1 MTPTH
6 LQQWIQHPET
16 LNRDTLYELRT
27 LVARYPYFQSLRL
40 LYLKNLY
47 LLHDINFGAELRKAV
62 LYVAD
67 RRVLFYFIEGDRY
80 TLKSRKV
87 SSLFSGDLEKEPS
100 VDRTLS
106 LIDAFLATVPE
117 EHSQHTELDY
127 AVDYTA
133 YLMQEEPG
141 VDAEDESEVPKLR
154 GHELIDDFIQ
164 KSESSDASDTR
175 REFLVEKEEETE
187 EEETEEEI
195 EEETEEDKVESK
207 QVSALFDA
215 IAEELEWDFDEEEE
229 EEKPKTVEEL
239 VKYFKEVIEEQ
250 STPEYASEDVAKLDE
265 FVRNG
270 GKLEDYFSI
279 TPDIDV
285 DNVDIE
291 NENEQKIVLRELLA
305 RKGYSDKQIAKKI
318 ERFEDAG
325 VLEDE
330 ARDAVEELQ
339 EIVAKEKEEL
349 LEQQRI
355 KKEEMVQRQQKFFD
369 DVVGE
374 IKSLDNIR
382 GIKIPA
388 KDKKELLAYIFK
400 ADASGKTQYQKD
412 YSKSVKNLIESAYFT
427 MRGDTLLDAAKKQG
441 TSSAI
446 KNLKNSLRSTGVS
459 KGTKRINTS
468 SSNSIFSRAVQLL

>member
-1 MTPTH
+1 M
-6 LQQWIQHPET
+6 E
-16 LNRDTLYELRT
+16 NNSNDTL
-27 LVARYPYFQSLRL
+27 
-40 LYLKNLY
+40 
-47 LLHDINFGAELRKAV
+47 FGFTAIT
-62 LYVAD
+62 D
-67 RRVLFYFIEGDRY
+67 MF
-80 TLKSRKV
+80 
-87 SSLFSGDLEKEPS
+87 
-100 VDRTLS
+100 
-106 LIDAFLATVPE
+106 
-117 EHSQHTELDY
+117 TEQVGNNIHQD
-127 AVDYTA
+127 D
-133 YLMQEEPG
+133 
-141 VDAEDESEVPKLR
+141 D
-154 GHELIDDFIQ
+154 IDDEELERLKQ
-164 KSESSDASDTR
+164 ESAKARPATPGSKNKKTK
-175 REFLVEKEEETE
+175 EIEEEEEEEETEDIEEEEVEESKKSKKASKKKDKEEIE

-195 EEETEEDKVESK
+195 EEESEEDEVESK

-215 IAEELEWDFDEEEE
+215 IAEELEWDFDEEDE

-279 TPDIDV
+279 TPDIDI

-291 NENEQKIVLRELLA
+291 NENEQKTVLRELLA

-374 IKSLDNIR
+374 IKSLDSIR

>member
-1 MTPTH
+1 M
-6 LQQWIQHPET
+6 E
-16 LNRDTLYELRT
+16 NNSNDTL
-27 LVARYPYFQSLRL
+27 
-40 LYLKNLY
+40 
-47 LLHDINFGAELRKAV
+47 FGFTAITDMFTEQV
-62 LYVAD
+62 GNNIYQD
-67 RRVLFYFIEGDRY
+67 GD
-80 TLKSRKV
+80 
-87 SSLFSGDLEKEPS
+87 
-100 VDRTLS
+100 
-106 LIDAFLATVPE
+106 
-117 EHSQHTELDY
+117 
-127 AVDYTA
+127 
-133 YLMQEEPG
+133 
-141 VDAEDESEVPKLR
+141 
-154 GHELIDDFIQ
+154 IDDEELERLKQ
-164 KSESSDASDTR
+164 ESAKARPATPGSKNKKT
-175 REFLVEKEEETE
+175 EEIEEEEEEEETEDIEEEEVEESKKSKKASKKKDKEEIE

-195 EEETEEDKVESK
+195 EEESEEDEVESK

-215 IAEELEWDFDEEEE
+215 IAEELEWDFDEEDE

-279 TPDIDV
+279 TPDIDI

-291 NENEQKIVLRELLA
+291 NENEQKTVLRELLA

-374 IKSLDNIR
+374 IKSLDSIR

>member
-1 MTPTH
+1 M
-6 LQQWIQHPET
+6 E
-16 LNRDTLYELRT
+16 NNSNDTL
-27 LVARYPYFQSLRL
+27 
-40 LYLKNLY
+40 
-47 LLHDINFGAELRKAV
+47 FGFTAIT
-62 LYVAD
+62 D
-67 RRVLFYFIEGDRY
+67 MF
-80 TLKSRKV
+80 
-87 SSLFSGDLEKEPS
+87 
-100 VDRTLS
+100 
-106 LIDAFLATVPE
+106 
-117 EHSQHTELDY
+117 TEQVGNNIHQD
-127 AVDYTA
+127 D
-133 YLMQEEPG
+133 
-141 VDAEDESEVPKLR
+141 D
-154 GHELIDDFIQ
+154 IDDEELERLKQ
-164 KSESSDASDTR
+164 ESAKARPATPGSKNKKT
-175 REFLVEKEEETE
+175 EEEEEVEEEETEDIEEEEVEEPKKPKKASKKKDKEEIE

-195 EEETEEDKVESK
+195 EKESEEETEEDEVESK

-330 ARDAVEELQ
+330 AKDAVEELQ

>member
-1 MTPTH
+1 MCKERK
-6 LQQWIQHPET
+6 IPEI
-16 LNRDTLYELRT
+16 LICSPCD
-27 LVARYPYFQSLRL
+27 
-40 LYLKNLY
+40 
-47 LLHDINFGAELRKAV
+47 AV
-62 LYVAD
+62 
-67 RRVLFYFIEGDRY
+67 
-80 TLKSRKV
+80 T
-87 SSLFSGDLEKEPS
+87 
-100 VDRTLS
+100 
-106 LIDAFLATVPE
+106 E
-117 EHSQHTELDY
+117 E
-127 AVDYTA
+127 
-133 YLMQEEPG
+133 
-141 VDAEDESEVPKLR
+141 DAEK
-154 GHELIDDFIQ
+154 
-164 KSESSDASDTR
+164 
-175 REFLVEKEEETE
+175 
-187 EEETEEEI
+187 ETEEEI
-195 EEETEEDKVESK
+195 EEETEEDEVESK

>member
-1 MTPTH
+1 M
-6 LQQWIQHPET
+6 E
-16 LNRDTLYELRT
+16 NNSNDTLFGFTAITDMFTEQVGNTISQDDDIDDEELER
-27 LVARYPYFQSLRL
+27 LKQESVKARPATPGS
-40 LYLKNLY
+40 KNKKTKEEEEVEEEETE
-47 LLHDINFGAELRKAV
+47 DI
-62 LYVAD
+62 
-67 RRVLFYFIEGDRY
+67 
-80 TLKSRKV
+80 
-87 SSLFSGDLEKEPS
+87 
-100 VDRTLS
+100 
-106 LIDAFLATVPE
+106 E
-117 EHSQHTELDY
+117 EEE
-127 AVDYTA
+127 V
-133 YLMQEEPG
+133 EEP
-141 VDAEDESEVPKLR
+141 K
-154 GHELIDDFIQ
+154 
-164 KSESSDASDTR
+164 KSKKASKKKD
-175 REFLVEKEEETE
+175 KEETE

-195 EEETEEDKVESK
+195 EEETEEEIEEETEEDEVESK

>member
-1 MTPTH
+1 M
-6 LQQWIQHPET
+6 E
-16 LNRDTLYELRT
+16 NNSNDTL
-27 LVARYPYFQSLRL
+27 
-40 LYLKNLY
+40 
-47 LLHDINFGAELRKAV
+47 FGFTAITDMFTEQV
-62 LYVAD
+62 GNT
-67 RRVLFYFIEGDRY
+67 I
-80 TLKSRKV
+80 
-87 SSLFSGDLEKEPS
+87 
-100 VDRTLS
+100 
-106 LIDAFLATVPE
+106 
-117 EHSQHTELDY
+117 SQD
-127 AVDYTA
+127 D
-133 YLMQEEPG
+133 
-141 VDAEDESEVPKLR
+141 D
-154 GHELIDDFIQ
+154 IDDEELERLKQ
-164 KSESSDASDTR
+164 ESVKARPATPGSKNKKT
-175 REFLVEKEEETE
+175 EEEVEEEETEDIEEEEVEEPKKSKKASKKKDKEEIE

-195 EEETEEDKVESK
+195 EKESEEETEEDEVESK

-330 ARDAVEELQ
+330 AKDAVEELQ

>member
-1 MTPTH
+1 M
-6 LQQWIQHPET
+6 E
-16 LNRDTLYELRT
+16 NNSNDTLFGFTAITDMFTE
-27 LVARYPYFQSLRL
+27 QIGNNISQDD
-40 LYLKNLY
+40 
-47 LLHDINFGAELRKAV
+47 DIDDE
-62 LYVAD
+62 
-67 RRVLFYFIEGDRY
+67 E
-80 TLKSRKV
+80 
-87 SSLFSGDLEKEPS
+87 LEKLKQESAKARP
-100 VDRTLS
+100 
-106 LIDAFLATVPE
+106 ATPGSKNKKTE
-117 EHSQHTELDY
+117 EI
-127 AVDYTA
+127 
-133 YLMQEEPG
+133 EE
-141 VDAEDESEVPKLR
+141 EEE
-154 GHELIDDFIQ
+154 
-164 KSESSDASDTR
+164 
-175 REFLVEKEEETE
+175 EEETEDIEEEEVEESKKSKKASKKKDKEEIE
-187 EEETEEEI
+187 EEETEEET
-195 EEETEEDKVESK
+195 EEESEEESEEDEVESK

-215 IAEELEWDFDEEEE
+215 IAEELEWDFDEED

-279 TPDIDV
+279 TPDIDI

-291 NENEQKIVLRELLA
+291 NENEQKTVLRELLA

-355 KKEEMVQRQQKFFD
+355 KKEELVQRQQKFFD

-374 IKSLDNIR
+374 IKSLDSIR